1 MVNGG
6 EGISDGLTQKQIRV
20 TGSEEVSK
28 FFFRKFKSTIEAA
41 LSRSG
46 PDSPDPSSLSQ
57 PLRTGILLKKRDLF
71 SGWRSRYFRVYY
83 GRLEYFI
90 AEEDTQPRGSVD
102 LLGARV
108 SLSGQ
113 AWIGGADHWTL
124 R

>member
-6 EGISDGLTQKQIRV
+6 ENISDGLNQKQIRV
-20 TGSEEVSK
+20 TGSEDVSK
-28 FFFRKFKSTIEAA
+28 FFFRKFKNTIEAA

-46 PDSPDPSSLSQ
+46 PDSPDSSSLSQ
-57 PLRTGILLKKRDLF
+57 PLRTGTLLKKRDLF
-71 SGWRSRYFRVYY
+71 SGWRSRHFRVYY

-90 AEEDTQPRGSVD
+90 SEDDTQPRGSVD

-108 SLSGQ
+108 SSPSQ
-113 AWIGGADHWTL
+113 VWIGGADHWTL